1 MSKVIGRKKR
11 IIITTAAML
20 AIGGGAA
27 FAYWSAAGTSNTTTT
42 AAAAAE
48 NFTVTS
54 SVAGAALSPG
64 SAAQTVTFTVTNE
77 SDGGQRL
84 ANVGV
89 SVANLTGGA
98 WTAVAGCSAADFTV
112 GDPMVDG
119 ELFVPTELA
128 SGATLTGT
136 VTLQMNNRVGV
147 DQNACKGAVVP
158 LHVAAS

>member
-1 MSKVIGRKKR
+1 MGKAAGRKKR

-27 FAYWSAAGTSNTTTT
+27 FAYWSAAGTSNTTST
-42 AAAAAE
+42 AAASAE

-84 ANVGV
+84 ANVAVTVADTNGV
-89 SVANLTGGA
+89 PWSG
-98 WTAVAGCSAADFTV
+98 AGCSAADFTV
-112 GDPMVDG
+112 G
-119 ELFVPTELA
+119 PTLLGGQPFAATEIA
-128 SGATLTGT
+128 AGATVSGT
-136 VTLQMNNRVGV
+136 VTLQMKNLVGV
-147 DQNACKGAVVP
+147 DQNGCKGANVP